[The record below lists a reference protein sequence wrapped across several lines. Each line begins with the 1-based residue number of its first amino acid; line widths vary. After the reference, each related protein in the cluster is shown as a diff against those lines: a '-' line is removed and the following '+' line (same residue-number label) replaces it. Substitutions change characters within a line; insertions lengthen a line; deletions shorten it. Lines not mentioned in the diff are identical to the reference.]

1 MLPSQRGCGE
11 QSLFLSAQV
20 ARWWLVTACRASLVS
35 HGSLKNRKRWEKK
48 YLRATAEA
56 SERQGNVLRDGKHG
70 ARSCK
75 DSLSA

>member
-1 MLPSQRGCGE
+1 MLRSQRGCGE

-35 HGSLKNRKRWEKK
+35 HGSLKIRNAGKK

-75 DSLSA
+75 DSLPA